1 MTNNLYDIEAEK
13 ALISSVF
20 LGGNDVFLKVAN
32 VEPKAFYHTG
42 CRLIWEAISKI
53 HKKGE
58 NIDVIAVSDV
68 LKQSGNFEKSGGT
81 AFLTEIA
88 TSVGSSINYKK
99 YASIVIEKYARR
111 KLLPELKKAENIA
124 TNGSFDDLCKS
135 LENLKIENVG
145 VSETPSAVEVFEEF
159 FKLKM
164 EQKDSGQKF
173 TGIKTGFHKL
183 DVMTGGLQK
192 GDYILVGARPSMGKT
207 ALMCDIARNVSKLQ
221 DCDVY
226 IFSLEMSKD
235 ALISRFAS
243 RDFKIDNQKWKTP
256 AMLENEDILNIQRG
270 ADDFERIFKNIFIID
285 NPNMA
290 VLDIYRTTL
299 ELAAKRGRK
308 PALVCIDYL
317 QRIIGEGQT
326 SVSVFTNISRD
337 LKTFARE
344 MDCPMVVLSQ
354 LSRTCE
360 SRADKRPILS
370 DIRESGAIEQDAD
383 IVAFLFREDYY
394 FQNSEKKGMAEL
406 IIQKHRN
413 GELGTVDLIFKKE
426 LTGFYNPEM
435 RRIK

>member
-20 LGGNDVFLKVAN
+20 LGGNAVFLKVAN

-68 LKQSGNFEKSGGT
+68 LKQSGNFEKCGGT
-81 AFLTEIA
+81 AFLTEIVS
-88 TSVGSSINYKK
+88 SVGNSVNSAI
-99 YASIVIEKYARR
+99 YASIVLEKSARR
-111 KLLPELKKAENIA
+111 NILPILKNAEK
-124 TNGSFDDLCKS
+124 GSFDDLCKS

-207 ALMCDIARNVSKLQ
+207 ALMCDIARNVARLQ

-243 RDFKIDNQKWKTP
+243 REFKIDNQKWKTP

-270 ADDFERIFKNIFIID
+270 ADDFEKIFKNVFVID
-285 NPNMA
+285 NPNMS
-290 VLDIYRTTL
+290 VSDIYRTTL
-299 ELAAKRGRK
+299 ELAVKRGRK

-326 SVSVFTNISRD
+326 SVSVFTNISRE
-337 LKTFARE
+337 LKTFAR
-344 MDCPMVVLSQ
+344 DINRPMIVLSQ

-360 SRADKRPILS
+360 TRADKKPVLS

-394 FQNSEKKGMAEL
+394 FPNSEKKGMAEL

-426 LTGFYNPEM
+426 FTGFYNPEM

>member
-20 LGGNDVFLKVAN
+20 LGGNEVFSKVAN

-42 CRLIWEAISKI
+42 CRLIWETISRI

-68 LKQSGNFEKSGGT
+68 LKQSGNFEKSGGME
-81 AFLTEIA
+81 FLTEIVS
-88 TSVGSSINYKK
+88 SVGNSVNIAK
-99 YASIVIEKYARR
+99 YASIVLEKSARR
-111 KLLPELKKAENIA
+111 NILPILKNAEKLAEK
-124 TNGSFDDLCKS
+124 GSFDDLCKS

-145 VSETPSAVEVFEEF
+145 VSETPSAVEVFEDF

-173 TGIKTGFHKL
+173 TGSKTGFHKL

-207 ALMCDIARNVSKLQ
+207 ALMCDIARNVAKLQ

-243 RDFKIDNQKWKTP
+243 REFKIDNQKWKTP
-256 AMLENEDILNIQRG
+256 TMLENEDILNIQRG

-360 SRADKRPILS
+360 TRADKRPILS

-394 FQNSEKKGMAEL
+394 FPDSEKKGTAEL

-426 LTGFYNPEM
+426 FTAFYNPEM
-435 RRIK
+435 RCVK